1 MNDEPRRELLYKV
14 LVVGDIGTGKTS
26 IIKRYVHGI
35 FSMHYKST
43 IGVDFALKVLEW
55 DDRTTVRLQL
65 WDIAGQE
72 RFGNMTRV
80 YYKEAVG
87 AFVVFDVT
95 RISTFEAVKK
105 WKSDIDAKVQ
115 IPGTNEPIPVVLLAN
130 KIDLVADKEGWGKT
144 KDEMDKFCQEQ
155 GFGSWYETSAKED
168 IEIDTASNA
177 LVKAILEKVTN
188 TETIDGEE
196 DGNKITIDGTDRVGS
211 KETGF
216 CNSCG

>member
-1 MNDEPRRELLYKV
+1 MVDETRRELLYKV

-55 DDRTTVRLQL
+55 DDKTTVRLQL

-95 RISTFEAVKK
+95 RISTYEAVKK
-105 WKSDIDAKVQ
+105 WKGDIDVKVT
-115 IPGTNEPIPVVLLAN
+115 IPNSPDPIPVVLLAN
-130 KIDLVADKEGWGKT
+130 KIDLATGKDGWGKT
-144 KDEMDKFCQEQ
+144 KEEMDKFCEEHK
-155 GFGSWYETSAKED
+155 FVTWFETSAKD
-168 IEIDTASNA
+168 DVNIEAAANE
-177 LVKAILEKVTN
+177 LVKHILQKVNQVPVVDDDIVKLT
-188 TETIDGEE
+188 DKKKE
-196 DGNKITIDGTDRVGS
+196 DDKC
-211 KETGF
+211 F
-216 CNSCG
+216 LCGD